1 MTVLAWGMSEF
12 KSAYINS
19 NDWEA
24 SLDLLK
30 WGTDYLLKA
39 HTAKYELYV
48 QVKNESAF
56 DKFLLQV
63 LLTRLW
69 QC

>member
-1 MTVLAWGMSEF
+1 MKFGFPMAYTMTMMAWGMIEF
-12 KSAYINS
+12 KSAYVNS
-19 NDWEA
+19 NDWSA

-48 QVKNESAF
+48 QVLNLSK
-56 DKFLLQV
+56 
-63 LLTRLW
+63 
-69 QC
+69 